1 MKMNDNFHE
10 FLLKIDKLILYIK
23 NIKKY
28 FKNQCLKFCLIFVNK
43 FWDYLKKSKFKS
55 NNLLSNFRIK
65 SEMNDQE
72 KQKKRNML
80 ATSIASPF
88 AGMIGKFVMHP
99 VDTIKSKVQV
109 NRMQLK
115 SVSDYK
121 SGTVTRL
128 SNNLI

>member
-1 MKMNDNFHE
+1 M
-10 FLLKIDKLILYIK
+10 
-23 NIKKY
+23 
-28 FKNQCLKFCLIFVNK
+28 
-43 FWDYLKKSKFKS
+43 
-55 NNLLSNFRIK
+55 
-65 SEMNDQE
+65 SEKE
-72 KQKKRNML
+72 REKKRNLL

-121 SGTVTRL
+121 PGTVTRL
-128 SNNLI
+128 SIFLVIQ

>member
-1 MKMNDNFHE
+1 
-10 FLLKIDKLILYIK
+10 
-23 NIKKY
+23 
-28 FKNQCLKFCLIFVNK
+28 
-43 FWDYLKKSKFKS
+43 
-55 NNLLSNFRIK
+55 
-65 SEMNDQE
+65 
-72 KQKKRNML
+72 ML

-128 SNNLI
+128 SSYLPIQSNRHTETKVLQDFSEEYQSQSLERLLLLLFTCQRINIQNTI